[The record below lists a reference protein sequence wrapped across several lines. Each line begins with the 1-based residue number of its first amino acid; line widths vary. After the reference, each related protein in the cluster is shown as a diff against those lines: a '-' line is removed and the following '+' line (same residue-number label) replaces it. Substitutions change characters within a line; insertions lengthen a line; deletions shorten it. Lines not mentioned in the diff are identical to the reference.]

1 VTNVIASL
9 LGTLVLVWYAWRRR
23 TDWFARRFT
32 RDDQLVAIFFAVT
45 LANAAIQLHLHQGCD
60 SQSGGNLL
68 CNRPYG
74 CGESVDIDRHGD
86 GQPCTSRGV
95 DRPFSSSCLARGRPA
110 PSAYTSRCE
119 ATGGVVRNEWVYVD
133 DWIEGQGLK
142 PDAAGL
148 ALKRQLQA
156 DAISKH
162 PMRPVV
168 LGEWVQWFRE

>member
-45 LANAAIQLHLHQGCD
+45 LANAAISYTYTKDVILSPAGIFYATALTVAVKALISTGTVTA
-60 SQSGGNLL
+60 SRVRLAALTVFLVVLSGAWA
-68 CNRPYG
+68 
-74 CGESVDIDRHGD
+74 
-86 GQPCTSRGV
+86 SRAIGIHIAM
-95 DRPFSSSCLARGRPA
+95 R
-110 PSAYTSRCE
+110 